1 MVALLAFHFLLKIK
15 ITFSTYY
22 LLEQKEIEQ
31 NINKQ
36 DIVRFHDIFTNLIHF
51 VDFVACFFMFP
62 FLTLNRVPTFIR
74 LYQNIENACYCC
86 FLLPLK
92 GGAGFEP
99 AYADLQSATLPLGDP
114 PLMSKDGLLF
124 NLFQSPWL

>member
-1 MVALLAFHFLLKIK
+1 MEEGAEVAQPGTAQAWRACGALPLGGSNRNLPGEFAFQAGCLKIPPSAPK
-15 ITFSTYY
+15 YFLKMNI
-22 LLEQKEIEQ
+22 LERDAEKLVMKGGSKE
-31 NINKQ
+31 
-36 DIVRFHDIFTNLIHF
+36 
-51 VDFVACFFMFP
+51 
-62 FLTLNRVPTFIR
+62 
-74 LYQNIENACYCC
+74 
-86 FLLPLK
+86 